1 MMGICSSRFDVGT
14 TKTGGVYMGEVICRF
29 AETQR
34 SIYYV
39 EKLSRYYGSNDAIE
53 LEELIFLINQDLRF
67 RDFSLF
73 L

>member
-1 MMGICSSRFDVGT
+1 
-14 TKTGGVYMGEVICRF
+14 MGEVICRF